1 MVEDVQR
8 ALDNLRFDRMVKAFC
23 ILSPDNIVYQSTLD
37 QETEVMVKQT
47 VSLYQGQI
55 SQLTVNTEQGLVV
68 ISKIANNWLLAVLF
82 PPNLSLGIAV
92 VKTKATLLALRELD
106 LNIIKTIPVPPAAT
120 TPAPTPSP
128 TPPPPPAEPVSTTST
143 PEEPEPTSTPATP
156 PPPPVT
162 PAPAPIS
169 APEVTPTPPPAP
181 TDAIPEDEL
190 PPPLEPPPLEP
201 PPVEAPESVAP
212 PPPPATAKG
221 RINLT
226 FIPEGSANLLAALD
240 KGSPVG
246 GALFD
251 KFGPYARD
259 VLFLVDGKRDVK
271 TIAFLLGLPEYAIVE
286 VLEFAISNNIL
297 TKPVAA

>member
-37 QETEVMVKQT
+37 QATEAMVKQT

-106 LNIIKTIPVPPAAT
+106 LNILKSLPATPAAT
-120 TPAPTPSP
+120 TPAPTPTP
-128 TPPPPPAEPVSTTST
+128 TPPPP
-143 PEEPEPTSTPATP
+143 EPTSPTSESAPSQPETP
-156 PPPPVT
+156 PPTPAPIPPVT
-162 PAPAPIS
+162 PAPAS
-169 APEVTPTPPPAP
+169 QPEVEPTPPPAP
-181 TDAIPEDEL
+181 TIPISDDQL

-201 PPVEAPESVAP
+201 PLLETPEPAAP
-212 PPPPATAKG
+212 PPPPAPAEG

-226 FIPEGSANLLAALD
+226 FVPEGSDNLLAALD

-246 GALFD
+246 GELFD

-286 VLEFAISNNIL
+286 VLEFAISNKIL
-297 TKPVAA
+297 AKPAAA

>member
-23 ILSPDNIVYQSTLD
+23 IISPDNIVYQSTLD
-37 QETEVMVKQT
+37 SDTEAMVTQT
-47 VSLYQGQI
+47 VSLYKGQI
-55 SQLTVNTEQGLVV
+55 SQLTVNTEAGLVV
-68 ISKIANNWLLAVLF
+68 ISKIAENWLLAVLF

-106 LNIIKTIPVPPAAT
+106 LNILKTMPEKPAEP
-120 TPAPTPSP
+120 TPAPTPTP
-128 TPPPPPAEPVSTTST
+128 APPPPP
-143 PEEPEPTSTPATP
+143 PEIGTETP
-156 PPPPVT
+156 PETSPLPKPTPSVEPIPPPETIEASSVEET
-162 PAPAPIS
+162 M
-169 APEVTPTPPPAP
+169 PPPM
-181 TDAIPEDEL
+181 
-190 PPPLEPPPLEP
+190 EP
-201 PPVEAPESVAP
+201 PPVEAVEP
-212 PPPPATAKG
+212 PPPPPIPSEG
-221 RINLT
+221 RIDLT
-226 FIPEGSANLLAALD
+226 FIPQGGDALLAALD

-246 GALFD
+246 GTLFE

-297 TKPVAA
+297 AEPAVA

>member
-37 QETEVMVKQT
+37 PTTEAMVKQT

-106 LNIIKTIPVPPAAT
+106 LNILKTMPAAPARPTPTPPAT
-120 TPAPTPSP
+120 PTPSP
-128 TPPPPPAEPVSTTST
+128 QPQEPAP
-143 PEEPEPTSTPATP
+143 PATP
-156 PPPPVT
+156 PPQPIPIPQPTTEPT
-162 PAPAPIS
+162 PTPR
-169 APEVTPTPPPAP
+169 PTPPPATQPDIIP
-181 TDAIPEDEL
+181 TPPPEPVTAIPEDQL

-201 PPVEAPESVAP
+201 PPLETLEATAP
-212 PPPPATAKG
+212 PLPPPATPEG
-221 RINLT
+221 QINLS
-226 FIPEGSANLLAALD
+226 FVPEGSNNLLAALD

-246 GALFD
+246 SALFD

-286 VLEFAISNNIL
+286 VLEFAISNAIL
-297 TKPVAA
+297 AAPA

>member
-23 ILSPDNIVYQSTLD
+23 IISPDNIVYQSTLD
-37 QETEVMVKQT
+37 SDTEVMVTQT

-55 SQLTVNTEQGLVV
+55 SQLTVNTEAGLVV
-68 ISKIANNWLLAVLF
+68 ISKIAENWLLAVLF

-106 LNIIKTIPVPPAAT
+106 LNILKTLPEKPAEP
-120 TPAPTPSP
+120 TPAPTP
-128 TPPPPPAEPVSTTST
+128 A
-143 PEEPEPTSTPATP
+143 
-156 PPPPVT
+156 
-162 PAPAPIS
+162 PAPAPAPPPPSPELEAETPPAIS
-169 APEVTPTPPPAP
+169 PPPTPTPSVEP
-181 TDAIPEDEL
+181 I
-190 PPPLEPPPLEP
+190 PPPESTEAPSVEETMPPPMEP
-201 PPVEAPESVAP
+201 PPVEAVEP
-212 PPPPATAKG
+212 PPPPHAPSEG
-221 RINLT
+221 RIVLT
-226 FIPEGSANLLAALD
+226 FIPQGGDALLAALD

-246 GALFD
+246 GTLFE

-286 VLEFAISNNIL
+286 VLEFAITNNIL
-297 TKPVAA
+297 AEPAVA

>member
-1 MVEDVQR
+1 MAEDVQR

-37 QETEVMVKQT
+37 QATEAMVRQT

-106 LNIIKTIPVPPAAT
+106 LNILKSLPATPAT
-120 TPAPTPSP
+120 TTPTPTPSSTP
-128 TPPPPPAEPVSTTST
+128 TPPPP
-143 PEEPEPTSTPATP
+143 EPTPTAPAPTSIPPTTP
-156 PPPPVT
+156 PPATASEPEEE
-162 PAPAPIS
+162 PI
-169 APEVTPTPPPAP
+169 PPPAP
-181 TDAIPEDEL
+181 TIAISEDQL

-201 PPVEAPESVAP
+201 PPLEPPPLEAQEPVAP
-212 PPPPATAKG
+212 PPPPPAPAEG
-221 RINLT
+221 RIDLS
-226 FIPEGSANLLAALD
+226 FVPEGSDNLLAALD

-286 VLEFAISNNIL
+286 VLEFAITNNIL
-297 TKPVAA
+297 SSPAAA

>member
-23 ILSPDNIVYQSTLD
+23 IISPDNIVHQSTLD
-37 QETEVMVKQT
+37 SDTETMVTQT

-55 SQLTVNTEQGLVV
+55 SQLTVNTEAGLVV
-68 ISKIANNWLLAVLF
+68 ISKIAENWLLAVLF

-106 LNIIKTIPVPPAAT
+106 LNILKTMPEKPAEP
-120 TPAPTPSP
+120 TPAPTPTP
-128 TPPPPPAEPVSTTST
+128 APPPPPPEIEAET
-143 PEEPEPTSTPATP
+143 PT
-156 PPPPVT
+156 VT
-162 PAPAPIS
+162 S
-169 APEVTPTPPPAP
+169 APPTPTPSVEP
-181 TDAIPEDEL
+181 I
-190 PPPLEPPPLEP
+190 PPPESTEAPSVEETMPPPMEP
-201 PPVEAPESVAP
+201 PPVEAVEP
-212 PPPPATAKG
+212 PPPPPIPSEG
-221 RINLT
+221 RIDLA
-226 FIPEGSANLLAALD
+226 FIPQGGDALLAALD

-246 GALFD
+246 GTLFE

-259 VLFLVDGKRDVK
+259 ILFLVDGKRDVK

-297 TKPVAA
+297 AEPAVA

>member
-23 ILSPDNIVYQSTLD
+23 IISPDNIVYQSTLD
-37 QETEVMVKQT
+37 SDTEAMVTQT

-55 SQLTVNTEQGLVV
+55 SQLTVNTEAGLVV
-68 ISKIANNWLLAVLF
+68 ISKIAENWLLAVLF

-106 LNIIKTIPVPPAAT
+106 LAILKTMPAKPVEPTP
-120 TPAPTPSP
+120 TPAPTPTP
-128 TPPPPPAEPVSTTST
+128 TPPPPPP
-143 PEEPEPTSTPATP
+143 EPEIEIPPETSP
-156 PPPPVT
+156 P
-162 PAPAPIS
+162 
-169 APEVTPTPPPAP
+169 PTPPPSVEP
-181 TDAIPEDEL
+181 I
-190 PPPLEPPPLEP
+190 PPLESAEAPPVEEAMPPPMEP
-201 PPVEAPESVAP
+201 PPVEAVEP
-212 PPPPATAKG
+212 PPPPPTPSEG
-221 RINLT
+221 RIDLT
-226 FIPEGSANLLAALD
+226 FVPQGGDALLAALD

-246 GALFD
+246 GTLFE

-286 VLEFAISNNIL
+286 VLEFAITNNIL
-297 TKPVAA
+297 AEPAAA

>member
-1 MVEDVQR
+1 MAEDVQR

-37 QETEVMVKQT
+37 QATEAMVRQT

-106 LNIIKTIPVPPAAT
+106 LNILKSLPATPAT
-120 TPAPTPSP
+120 TTPTPTPSSTP
-128 TPPPPPAEPVSTTST
+128 TPPPP
-143 PEEPEPTSTPATP
+143 EPTPTAPAPRSIPPTTP
-156 PPPPVT
+156 PPAT
-162 PAPAPIS
+162 AS
-169 APEVTPTPPPAP
+169 EPEEEPTPPPAP
-181 TDAIPEDEL
+181 TIAISEDQL

-201 PPVEAPESVAP
+201 PPLEPPPLEAQEPVAP
-212 PPPPATAKG
+212 PPPPPAPAEG
-221 RINLT
+221 RIDLS
-226 FIPEGSANLLAALD
+226 FVPEGSDNLLAALD

-286 VLEFAISNNIL
+286 VLEFAITNNIL
-297 TKPVAA
+297 SSPAAA